1 MKVKGLPSI
10 IFMNIRFIIWG
21 AQVEVSHDDTGT
33 YGLQVVE
40 YKCHGLKKKKF
51 KERNNGVVCSNQIE
65 LVQALI
71 IFFWV
76 MNKESK
82 LELFLS
88 PHTIVQYDK

>member
-1 MKVKGLPSI
+1 MSQ
-10 IFMNIRFIIWG
+10 IFIF
-21 AQVEVSHDDTGT
+21 
-33 YGLQVVE
+33 
-40 YKCHGLKKKKF
+40 F

-76 MNKESK
+76 MNKEST

>member
-1 MKVKGLPSI
+1 MVVPVHVDCKLLNINVTDF
-10 IFMNIRFIIWG
+10 IF
-21 AQVEVSHDDTGT
+21 
-33 YGLQVVE
+33 
-40 YKCHGLKKKKF
+40 F

-65 LVQALI
+65 LVQYLI

-76 MNKESK
+76 MNRGSK